1 MFFDNSNVDVLP
13 DMIQNCIFEY
23 SFVMFTFI
31 SPFSARSRFCNVAT
45 DFNIY

>member
-13 DMIQNCIFEY
+13 DMIQNCKLEY

-31 SPFSARSRFCNVAT
+31 SSFSARSRFCNVAT